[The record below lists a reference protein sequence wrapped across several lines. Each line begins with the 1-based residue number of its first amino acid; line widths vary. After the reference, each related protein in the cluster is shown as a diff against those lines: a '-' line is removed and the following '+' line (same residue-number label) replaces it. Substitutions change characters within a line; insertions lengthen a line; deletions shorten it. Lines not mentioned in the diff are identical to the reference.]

1 MIAGEAPGGV
11 AAAESGDDRSIS
23 SYGDDLYNGFLKIM
37 RNEVNMYKRAVTA
50 YESSAIRSIVDVTLA
65 FAGITST
72 VLFVVSS
79 YFPNSTIVSTIELVL
94 AIMFA
99 VDFCISLFARGYQFL
114 FTKEGIVDLLSVI
127 PLIASPG
134 DNGFDSV
141 VGLARSNIAV
151 IRVFKSLKALR
162 VLRVVRVVRVYRV
175 IVLLRDSVQQQI
187 AVTLV
192 IGSAIVVMFAAIF
205 QMLQGDITFFNS
217 CYFIAQT
224 MTTVGF
230 GEVMPTNVRSRLFT
244 VLVAIA
250 TWTLIPMQAMR
261 TIELSR
267 QTGNTLSQFVP
278 SDLHQHVILILQG
291 PFAIEEIHEFLS
303 EFFHTFHG
311 PSPYRVVIL
320 GRKRTLKLLTASLKT
335 TPYADLVDLVI
346 GSVHEDN
353 DLHRCALSLASAVF
367 TLPHRSCVTRQQE
380 IDEDNESLLA
390 AISVKNVCPNVP
402 VYVQVNNPEVQDHI
416 LWRTVNKFPNVQL
429 ICSNQLSVA
438 LLAQS
443 CLCPGFHVLVGNL
456 LQSYNA
462 PSVQQVPLTNWI
474 DEYEW
479 GASHSVVPTVFSQ
492 YFHGR
497 MFRDAALMLQEKLGI
512 IPIALTTRDQHGTL
526 GVALNPQDRVIEAGE
541 LVYVIARS
549 IEHSAKVATFTMP
562 EAGEQTAIDAAR
574 TFLDRKKQTSE
585 LSKRVTSDPKRSLQS
600 AFQMD
605 SGTLHGLSMPAIK
618 TDRKRN
624 LPPIIPIDSVEFSDH
639 IIITGFIDIRI
650 CTFLFTFR
658 KSQQYQRGRI
668 PIVIVPDHLPDLAIR
683 EAIGQFEDV
692 YMVIGSLNDD
702 DLLLRIN
709 LIAASHTIMFS
720 NPANGVDRNLQAH
733 ATRHYEMVVD
743 TDVAAITN
751 LIALERFLAK
761 RKNPNASN
769 VMFQLQFKSN
779 LKFLRPN
786 LYDAHSTNGRAQ
798 AQWNAPLPLL
808 QSDLK
813 FSSAAAD
820 AKVHLAG
827 TPQSMAAM
835 CFHCPHIFH
844 IVNALLFGTPTPGH
858 RSWHMQVALV
868 AVPERFGGK
877 PFPELSRWF
886 ADVYGFICIGLFRD
900 KKRYGSPIPY
910 IFSNPPPDAVVS
922 KDDHAFVLATVCD
935 KKARAVRGGSGVE
948 DIAVI
953 TSLFRDES
961 TLCSSLQ
968 VLSRLP
974 NRFSSNLVSV
984 VVGTTT
990 VQQGSMTDLELTRVG
1005 RRASSQDRMLRRAES
1020 YNDRRRPS
1028 KHITTKL

>member
-1 MIAGEAPGGV
+1 M
-11 AAAESGDDRSIS
+11 
-23 SYGDDLYNGFLKIM
+23 
-37 RNEVNMYKRAVTA
+37 
-50 YESSAIRSIVDVTLA
+50 
-65 FAGITST
+65 
-72 VLFVVSS
+72 SS

-230 GEVMPTNVRSRLFT
+230 GEVSLSETSFGANNYALTVRRQVMPTNVRSRLFT

-474 DEYEW
+474 DEC
-479 GASHSVVPTVFSQ
+479 
-492 YFHGR
+492 
-497 MFRDAALMLQEKLGI
+497 
-512 IPIALTTRDQHGTL
+512 IAH
-526 GVALNPQDRVIEAGE
+526 
-541 LVYVIARS
+541 
-549 IEHSAKVATFTMP
+549 HFT
-562 EAGEQTAIDAAR
+562 
-574 TFLDRKKQTSE
+574 
-585 LSKRVTSDPKRSLQS
+585 
-600 AFQMD
+600 
-605 SGTLHGLSMPAIK
+605 
-618 TDRKRN
+618 
-624 LPPIIPIDSVEFSDH
+624 
-639 IIITGFIDIRI
+639 
-650 CTFLFTFR
+650 
-658 KSQQYQRGRI
+658 
-668 PIVIVPDHLPDLAIR
+668 
-683 EAIGQFEDV
+683 
-692 YMVIGSLNDD
+692 
-702 DLLLRIN
+702 
-709 LIAASHTIMFS
+709 
-720 NPANGVDRNLQAH
+720 
-733 ATRHYEMVVD
+733 
-743 TDVAAITN
+743 
-751 LIALERFLAK
+751 
-761 RKNPNASN
+761 
-769 VMFQLQFKSN
+769 
-779 LKFLRPN
+779 
-786 LYDAHSTNGRAQ
+786 STN
-798 AQWNAPLPLL
+798 
-808 QSDLK
+808 
-813 FSSAAAD
+813 
-820 AKVHLAG
+820 
-827 TPQSMAAM
+827 
-835 CFHCPHIFH
+835 HC
-844 IVNALLFGTPTPGH
+844 
-858 RSWHMQVALV
+858 
-868 AVPERFGGK
+868 
-877 PFPELSRWF
+877 
-886 ADVYGFICIGLFRD
+886 
-900 KKRYGSPIPY
+900 
-910 IFSNPPPDAVVS
+910 
-922 KDDHAFVLATVCD
+922 
-935 KKARAVRGGSGVE
+935 
-948 DIAVI
+948 
-953 TSLFRDES
+953 
-961 TLCSSLQ
+961 
-968 VLSRLP
+968 
-974 NRFSSNLVSV
+974 
-984 VVGTTT
+984 
-990 VQQGSMTDLELTRVG
+990 
-1005 RRASSQDRMLRRAES
+1005 
-1020 YNDRRRPS
+1020 
-1028 KHITTKL
+1028 